1 MFMIH
6 MPASFQIGD
15 TADVRINQEPK
26 RLTWRSADTLV
37 IEPGDERKI
46 HQSFEAGD
54 LLCFVCGDADGGD
67 DSPIVFGVPGP
78 GAGTR
83 Q

>member
-6 MPASFQIGD
+6 MPKDFRLGD
-15 TADVRINQEPK
+15 TADVRINLEPK
-26 RLTWRSADTLV
+26 RLTWRDADTLV

-46 HQSFEAGD
+46 HQSFEEND
-54 LLCFVCGDADGGD
+54 LLCFICGDPEGD
-67 DSPIVFGVPGP
+67 DPPTVFGAPGSNS
-78 GAGTR
+78 GTR